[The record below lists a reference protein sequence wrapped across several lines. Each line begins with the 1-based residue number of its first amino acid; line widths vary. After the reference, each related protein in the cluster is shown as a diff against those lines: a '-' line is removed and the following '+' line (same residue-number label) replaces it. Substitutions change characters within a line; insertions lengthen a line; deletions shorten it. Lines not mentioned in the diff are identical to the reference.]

1 MTSRELFSRYK
12 TDAHMKSQRLWE
24 HAQYLYRFKPDDV
37 PVLKM
42 GIGHGGPTFNQEA
55 ICNWY
60 PMTQRKITG
69 YTNHFRAGPTSS
81 WQKQN
86 SMYLFLWTFSFLLLL
101 LVCLLLVLWC
111 LFVLFSFYGLYLFW
125 FWKRKSQRVKKHM
138 VGLVGRWEW
147 SVRNWGIGKNM
158 VKIPYMNKCLIKNKI
173 NKFNT
178 KNSQTSLCLYI

>member
-1 MTSRELFSRYK
+1 MDDSQGTVFQIQDWCTYEVTETMREC
-12 TDAHMKSQRLWE
+12 TI
-24 HAQYLYRFKPDDV
+24 
-37 PVLKM
+37 PVWVQARWCPSTEN
-42 GIGHGGPTFNQEA
+42 GGPTFNQEA
-55 ICNWY
+55 ICSWY
-60 PMTQRKITG
+60 SMTQRKITG

-81 WQKQN
+81 WPKQN

-101 LVCLLLVLWC
+101 LVYLLLVLLC

-125 FWKRKSQRVKKHM
+125 FWFWKRKSRRVKKHM